1 MLNLKTYLRFPRDG
15 EFKEALAHR
24 DLYQVKRLCGY
35 TLLKLEN
42 HDHKEPISL
51 GGLTIEHIL
60 PQTENLHPDWLA
72 MLGPDAEQVQSR
84 YLHTLGNLTL
94 TGYNSEL
101 SARPFAEKRDIKG
114 GFMDSHLRLNEDL
127 AKLDVWNAQEIQARA
142 AKLGDLSAEVWPFL
156 QPSEEARARADLK
169 GAKAGKTTRT
179 VEDHLEGASTELREL
194 MEDIREGLLNLHEDV
209 TEHPLSVYI
218 GYKVGANFCDV
229 SVQPGGNRLRCW
241 FNMPFGEIVDVT
253 GRVRDVSEIGRHG
266 NGDVEVVL
274 RPGDD
279 VEWFLG
285 LARQGLTY
293 QLARPKVDTATTG
306 IQMALAALPEPLQRL
321 SQQLEA
327 RVVGLGPDI
336 KIRRNKW
343 YYSYRRAQS
352 FVELETRVDAL
363 KIRVRIGET
372 GTLLPEQDRPAW
384 SKTRWEKWWQRSLPP
399 RTLEAAWPVLEA
411 AYHRVDFTQTSEPPV
426 SATPF
431 ARCTTASWSA
441 QHCSGRTSSSRR
453 QVRGVSVDRGDGTA
467 ACAYQPVQPWGRG
480 GTTTER
486 AVRRHRGSNR
496 AGRDEAETHLPF
508 LGAISAWESGPVRN
522 RVAEELSAAALPP
535 PRRAAHLSRKKK

>member
-1 MLNLKTYLRFPRDG
+1 
-15 EFKEALAHR
+15 
-24 DLYQVKRLCGY
+24 
-35 TLLKLEN
+35 
-42 HDHKEPISL
+42 
-51 GGLTIEHIL
+51 
-60 PQTENLHPDWLA
+60 

-114 GFMDSHLRLNEDL
+114 GFMDSHLRLNADL
-127 AKLDVWNAQEIQARA
+127 AKLDVWNEQEIQARA
-142 AKLGDLSAEVWPFL
+142 AKLADLSAEVWPFL

-169 GAKAGKTTRT
+169 GAKAGKATRT

-229 SVQPGGNRLRCW
+229 SVQPGGNKLRCW

-253 GRVRDVSEIGRHG
+253 GRVRDVTEIGRHG

-285 LARQGLTY
+285 LAQQGLTY

-321 SQQLEA
+321 SEQLEA

-352 FVELETRVDAL
+352 FVELETRADAL
-363 KIRVRIGET
+363 KIRVHVGET
-372 GTLLPEQDRPAW
+372 VTSFFPSQDRPAW
-384 SKTRWEKWWQRSLPP
+384 SKTRSERCWRGSLPP
-399 RTLEAAWPVLEA
+399 RTTWKPRGQSLRPLTAAW
-411 AYHRVDFTQTSEPPV
+411 TSPRPLSLPV

-441 QHCSGRTSSSRR
+441 QHCSGRTSRF
-453 QVRGVSVDRGDGTA
+453 
-467 ACAYQPVQPWGRG
+467 RG
-480 GTTTER
+480 GEPEAFLWMAGTEQR
-486 AVRRHRGSNR
+486 LARMNQYNPGGVVELLLNVPFGDIEESDR
-496 AGRDEAETHLPF
+496 AGRDEAETRL
-508 LGAISAWESGPVRN
+508 LASGRFQRGNPARWGT
-522 RVAEELSAAALPP
+522 EW
-535 PRRAAHLSRKKK
+535 RRSCVQQLFRHHGVLRI